1 MIDDATAHGIE
12 IFAVECAVPGSAGT
26 VEKTHQVRY
35 VALQSSLAGA
45 GKLIPS
51 HRSPAAVG
59 FVDHQV
65 AGVLQLAQMGAE
77 ATVLL
82 FKYLLQPAK
91 RHGIVL
97 GKQDA
102 DRKPYPM
109 VKQAI

>member
-1 MIDDATAHGIE
+1 MMKADVQRTTSTLRRASR
-12 IFAVECAVPGSAGT
+12 GSAGAI
-26 VEKTHQVRY
+26 EKTHQVRY
-35 VALQSSLAGA
+35 VLLQSILASA

-82 FKYLLQPAK
+82 FKYLLQPAE

-97 GKQDA
+97 GEQDA
-102 DRKPYPM
+102 DCQPNPM
-109 VKQAI
+109 VKQAT